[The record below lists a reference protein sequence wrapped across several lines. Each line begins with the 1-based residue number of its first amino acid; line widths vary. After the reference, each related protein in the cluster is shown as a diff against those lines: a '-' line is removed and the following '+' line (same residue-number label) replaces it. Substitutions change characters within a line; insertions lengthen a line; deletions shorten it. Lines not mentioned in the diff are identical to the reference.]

1 VTDGQ
6 HHLLFTALLDSTHE
20 HMLDTTVDEKGFT
33 HWTPIFA
40 WDKDRKMYV
49 LQRDVPLMYLSYTWT
64 SASPSKGIWD
74 DSDDGKV
81 PPDYFDRNKLKEGLL
96 SKKGLLDVA

>member
-1 VTDGQ
+1 
-6 HHLLFTALLDSTHE
+6 
-20 HMLDTTVDEKGFT
+20 
-33 HWTPIFA
+33 
-40 WDKDRKMYV
+40 
-49 LQRDVPLMYLSYTWT
+49 MYLSYTWT